1 MPERMATPRRRPIA
15 QQAPPPS
22 LARGESR
29 HFYGWAVVGVITLVA
44 LASSVQ
50 INPTL
55 GLFVKPLSEEFGWS
69 RSTQAG
75 AVGIGTMV
83 GGLMAPFVGAII
95 DRFGARWVLFVGFL
109 VVGAIQ
115 VAWGSIDQ
123 LWHFFA
129 VIIIGRAMLQG
140 NFNLTANVVIAKWF
154 RRLRAR
160 AMAVPNLG
168 RRFGGALVPVM
179 AQMLISRWG
188 WRVATVSLGVFAW
201 GVTLLPIMLW
211 LRRRPEDLGL
221 LPDGDAAPG
230 PGDAE
235 EPRGP
240 AHRSRRPPE
249 VSFTLREALRAKS
262 FYILVAAFSLTTI
275 TNTGVTFNMLP
286 LLTDRGLRTA
296 HAVSVVGTWS
306 LVGIP
311 STVASGFLAERLTLR
326 YLAAAFFL
334 SQAAGMALLTQVDGL
349 PLGLLFALVHGW
361 SFTATFFLQ
370 GLLFA
375 DYFGSASLGV
385 IRGFVTPFIMF
396 SNAIG
401 PLAAAFVFD
410 FTGSYMPI
418 LVAYTAL
425 LGFIAALVLFATP
438 PRRPVPE
445 AGDPAALAR

>member
-1 MPERMATPRRRPIA
+1 MVEGVFQRP
-15 QQAPPPS
+15 
-22 LARGESR
+22 ARGGGGSR
-29 HFYGWAVVGVITLVA
+29 TFYGWAVVGVITLVA

-83 GGLMAPFVGAII
+83 GGLMAPFVGVVI

-109 VVGAIQ
+109 VVGVIQ

-123 LWHFFA
+123 LWQFFA

-140 NFNLTANVVIAKWF
+140 NFNLTANVVIARWF
-154 RRLRAR
+154 RRQRAR

-168 RRFGGALVPVM
+168 RRFGGALVPVL
-179 AQMLISRWG
+179 AQAMISRWG

-201 GVTLLPIMLW
+201 ALTLLPILLW

-221 LPDGDAAPG
+221 LPDGDPAPG

-235 EPRGP
+235 RPRAPGTP
-240 AHRSRRPPE
+240 ASPGSQAPE
-249 VSFTLREALRAKS
+249 VSFTLREAFRARS
-262 FYILVAAFSLTTI
+262 FYILVAAFSLTTV

-296 HAVSVVGTWS
+296 HAVSVVGAWS

-311 STVASGFLAERLTLR
+311 ATIASGFLAERLTLR

-349 PLGLLFALVHGW
+349 GLGLLFALVHGW
-361 SFTATFFLQ
+361 SFTTTFFLQ

-375 DYFGSASLGV
+375 DYFGPASLGV

-410 FTGSYMPI
+410 TTGSYMPI
-418 LVAYTAL
+418 LVGYSAL
-425 LGFIAALVLFATP
+425 LVFISSLVLFAAP

-445 AGDPAALAR
+445 VGGEAEGPR